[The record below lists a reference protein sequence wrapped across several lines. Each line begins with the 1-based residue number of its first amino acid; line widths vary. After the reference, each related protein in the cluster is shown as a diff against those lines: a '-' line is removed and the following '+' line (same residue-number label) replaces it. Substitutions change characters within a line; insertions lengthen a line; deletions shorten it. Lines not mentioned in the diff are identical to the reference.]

1 MPKERTKVERKRKRK
16 IVYSKILR
24 DFIPEDD
31 IRERII
37 KDLKAGATPTA
48 LSVKYGVMVSTI
60 RALAEELVRQG
71 ELTYVV
77 KNSRVVYY
85 IAPAKLRSLNA

>member
-1 MPKERTKVERKRKRK
+1 MPKERTKVERRRKRK

-24 DFIPEDD
+24 DFIPEED
-31 IRERII
+31 IKERII
-37 KDLKAGATPTA
+37 KDLKAGASPYA

-60 RALAEELVRQG
+60 RSIAEELVKKG

-77 KNSRVVYY
+77 KNSRFVYY
-85 IAPAKLRSLNA
+85 IAPEKLRRL